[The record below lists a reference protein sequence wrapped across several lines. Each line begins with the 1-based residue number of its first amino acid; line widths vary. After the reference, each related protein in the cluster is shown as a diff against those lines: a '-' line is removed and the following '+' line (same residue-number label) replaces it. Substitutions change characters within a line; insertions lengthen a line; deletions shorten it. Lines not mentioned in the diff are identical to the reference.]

1 MIKKGKVIRDEGK
14 ASEGLGDVKR
24 ARMMMRARALRDA
37 EESVVA
43 F

>member
-14 ASEGLGDVKR
+14 ASEGDVKR